1 MDDYIIVGLETDSE
15 ASCKSY
21 KRQVKFIKDK
31 ILNRCSLD
39 FSARIDELITINK
52 VYLLDLKDF
61 NIIKLDIEEYVDI
74 NGGLGDTSLFKRNK
88 LGDYVLTI
96 EGCQLPFIYN
106 GEVVKSNNLA
116 EKLDYGN
123 LKYFDYLVCLN
134 CLVIGNSGLL
144 DSINIWVNILN
155 NDVAL
160 VRSSYVIQNMAG
172 KIDNNTLVN
181 NKGTHTINCSS
192 LDLSGYIELVDCE
205 HYYEIYDTAIMRND
219 FCCDTII
226 LRNSLE
232 TLILYFGV
240 LTSGDYGENT
250 NIVIPPSIKKIYV
263 SYKSVKGFIT
273 STFVINK
280 DSIKDIEFWF
290 LEYRNFVYTHD
301 IIKTDNINVI
311 SDKLDGKGIGLE
323 LYG

>member
-1 MDDYIIVGLETDSE
+1 MDDFIIVGLETDSE
-15 ASCKSY
+15 DSCKSY

-39 FSARIDELITINK
+39 FSARIDESITINK

-74 NGGLGDTSLFKRNK
+74 NGGLWDISLFERNK
-88 LGDYVLTI
+88 LGNYILTI

-106 GEVVKSNNLA
+106 GEVVKSNSLS
-116 EKLDYGN
+116 EKLDYES

-134 CLVIGNSGLL
+134 CLVDSGNCS

-155 NDVAL
+155 NSAAL
-160 VRSSYVIQNMAG
+160 VRSSYVIQNMEG
-172 KIDNNTLVN
+172 EIDNGTLVN
-181 NKGTHTINCSS
+181 NRGTHTINCSR
-192 LDLSGYIELVDCE
+192 LDLSDYIDLVDCE
-205 HYYEIYDTAIMRND
+205 YYYEIYNTAIMRND

-226 LRNSLE
+226 LRNSLD

-240 LTSGDYGENT
+240 VTSGDYGKNT
-250 NIVIPPSIKKIYV
+250 NIVIPPSIKKIYI

-290 LEYRNFVYTHD
+290 LEYRNFVYTYD
-301 IIKTDNINVI
+301 IIKTDNVTVL

-323 LYG
+323 FYG

>member
-1 MDDYIIVGLETDSE
+1 MDDFIIVGLETDSE
-15 ASCKSY
+15 DSCKSY

-39 FSARIDELITINK
+39 FSARIDESITINK

-74 NGGLGDTSLFKRNK
+74 NNGLWDISLFERNK
-88 LGDYVLTI
+88 LGNYILTI

-106 GEVVKSNNLA
+106 GEVVKSDSLT
-116 EKLDYGN
+116 EKLDYES

-134 CLVIGNSGLL
+134 CLVDSGNCS
-144 DSINIWVNILN
+144 DSIDIWVNILN
-155 NDVAL
+155 NSAAL
-160 VRSSYVIQNMAG
+160 VRSPYVIQNMEG
-172 KIDNNTLVN
+172 EIDNGTLVN
-181 NKGTHTINCSS
+181 NRGTHTINCSS
-192 LDLSGYIELVDCE
+192 LDLSDYINLVDCE
-205 HYYEIYDTAIMRND
+205 YYYEIYNTAIMRND

-226 LRNSLE
+226 LRNSLD

-240 LTSGDYGENT
+240 VTSGDYGKNT
-250 NIVIPPSIKKIYV
+250 NIVIPPSIKKIYI
-263 SYKSVKGFIT
+263 SYKSVKAFIT

-290 LEYRNFVYTHD
+290 LEYRNFVYTYD
-301 IIKTDNINVI
+301 IIKTDNVTVL
-311 SDKLDGKGIGLE
+311 SYKLEDKGIGLE
-323 LYG
+323 TYG

>member
-15 ASCKSY
+15 DSYKSY
-21 KRQVKFIKDK
+21 KRRVKYIKDK
-31 ILNRCSLD
+31 ILNRCGLD
-39 FSARIDELITINK
+39 FSSQIDESITINK

-61 NIIKLDIEEYVDI
+61 SIIKIDIEEYVDVN
-74 NGGLGDTSLFKRNK
+74 NGLWDISLFKRNK
-88 LGDYVLTI
+88 LGSYSVTI

-106 GEVVKSNNLA
+106 GEVVKSNSLS
-116 EKLDYGN
+116 EKLDYES

-155 NDVAL
+155 NSVAL
-160 VRSSYVIQNMAG
+160 VRSSYVIQNMTG
-172 KIDNNTLVN
+172 KIDNGTLVN

-205 HYYEIYDTAIMRND
+205 HYYEIYDTAIIRND

-240 LTSGDYGENT
+240 LTSGDYGKNT
-250 NIVIPPSIKKIYV
+250 NIVIPPSIKKIYI
-263 SYKSVKGFIT
+263 SYKSVKAFIT

-280 DSIKDIEFWF
+280 DKLKDIEFWF
-290 LEYRNFVYTHD
+290 LEYRNFVYTYD
-301 IIKTDNINVI
+301 IIKTDNVTAI
-311 SDKLDGKGIGLE
+311 SYKLEDKGIGLE

>member
-1 MDDYIIVGLETDSE
+1 MDDYIIVGLETVNEDSCE
-15 ASCKSY
+15 SY
-21 KRQVKFIKDK
+21 KRQVKYIKDK
-31 ILNRCSLD
+31 ILNRCSLA
-39 FSARIDELITINK
+39 FGARINEFITINF

-61 NIIKLDIEEYVDI
+61 SIIKIGIEEYVSI
-74 NGGLGDTSLFKRNK
+74 NNGLGDTSLFKRNE

-106 GEVVKSNNLA
+106 GEVVKSNSLSD
-116 EKLDYGN
+116 KLDYES

-134 CLVIGNSGLL
+134 CLVIGGL

-160 VRSSYVIQNMAG
+160 VRSSYVIQNMTG
-172 KIDNNTLVN
+172 EIDNDALVN

-232 TLILYFGV
+232 TLILYFSV
-240 LTSGDYGENT
+240 LTSGDYGKNT
-250 NIVIPPSIKKIYV
+250 NIVIPPSIKKIYI

-290 LEYRNFVYTHD
+290 LEYRNFVYTQD
-301 IIKTDNINVI
+301 IIKTDNVNVI
-311 SDKLDGKGIGLE
+311 SDKLESKGIGLE

>member
-1 MDDYIIVGLETDSE
+1 MDDFIIVGLETDSE
-15 ASCKSY
+15 DSYKSY
-21 KRQVKFIKDK
+21 KRRVKYIKDK
-31 ILNRCSLD
+31 ILNRCGLD
-39 FSARIDELITINK
+39 FSSQIDEFIEVNK

-61 NIIKLDIEEYVDI
+61 SIIKIDIEEYVDI
-74 NGGLGDTSLFKRNK
+74 NNGLWDISLFKRNK
-88 LGDYVLTI
+88 LGYYSVTI

-106 GEVVKSNNLA
+106 GEVVKSNDLYD
-116 EKLDYGN
+116 KLDYES

-134 CLVIGNSGLL
+134 CLVDSGNCS

-155 NDVAL
+155 NSAAL
-160 VRSSYVIQNMAG
+160 VRSLYVIQNMEG
-172 KIDNNTLVN
+172 EIDNGTLVN
-181 NKGTHTINCSS
+181 NRGTHTINCSS
-192 LDLSGYIELVDCE
+192 LDLSDYIDLVDCE
-205 HYYEIYDTAIMRND
+205 YYYEIYNTAIMRND

-226 LRNSLE
+226 LRNSLD

-240 LTSGDYGENT
+240 VTSGDYGKNT
-250 NIVIPPSIKKIYV
+250 NIVIPPSIKKIYI
-263 SYKSVKGFIT
+263 SYKSVKAFIT

-280 DSIKDIEFWF
+280 DKLKDIEFWF

-301 IIKTDNINVI
+301 IIKTDNVTVI